1 MAPKPDLLE
10 ERHREILR
18 QVLMHRVARVKDLAA
33 SLGVHEMT
41 VRRDLDTLA
50 EEGLLERIHGGAR
63 VRNQASAELS
73 YQLRA
78 AQNTEA
84 KARLART
91 ALTLIDE
98 GDTVALD
105 ASTTAL
111 ALAQILGS
119 HVAMAITS
127 GLDAAEA
134 LASSGTP
141 FILAGGVFHPPAR
154 SFIGLPD
161 SSSLSQLHPDKLFF
175 SAKGF
180 TVRAGLTDAHLPE
193 VETKIRLIK
202 SASVVVAV
210 LDHSKFGREALGT
223 IAALEH
229 IDILLTD
236 RDPATPFKEALEA
249 AGVRLLLADSD
260 ETP

>member
-1 MAPKPDLLE
+1 MALKPDLLE
-10 ERHREILR
+10 ERHQEIVR
-18 QVLMHRVARVKDLAA
+18 QVLTHRVARVKDLATF
-33 SLGVHEMT
+33 LGVHEMT
-41 VRRDLDTLA
+41 VRRDLDALA

-84 KARLART
+84 KAKLARK
-91 ALTLIDE
+91 ALSLIDE

-111 ALAQILGS
+111 ALARILGTR
-119 HVAMAITS
+119 VAMAITS

-141 FILAGGVFHPPAR
+141 LILVGGVFHPPAR
-154 SFIGLPD
+154 SFIALPE
-161 SSSLSQLHPDKLFF
+161 STGLSQLHPDKLFF

-202 SASVVVAV
+202 SASLVVAV

-223 IAALEH
+223 IATLDQV
-229 IDILLTD
+229 DILLTD
-236 RDPATPFKEALEA
+236 REPADPFKDALEA
-249 AGVRLLLADSD
+249 ADVRLLIADD
-260 ETP
+260 EAL

>member
-1 MAPKPDLLE
+1 MGLKPDLVQE
-10 ERHREILR
+10 ERHQKIIR
-18 QVLMHRVARVKDLAA
+18 QVLTHRVARVKDLAE

-41 VRRDLDTLA
+41 VRRDLDALA

-84 KARLART
+84 KAKLARK
-91 ALTLIDE
+91 ALSLIDE

-111 ALAQILGS
+111 ALARILGTR
-119 HVAMAITS
+119 VAMVITS

-141 FILAGGVFHPPAR
+141 LILVGGVFHPPAR
-154 SFIGLPD
+154 SFIALPD
-161 SSSLSQLHPDKLFF
+161 TGLSQLHPDKLFF

-202 SASVVVAV
+202 SASLVVVV

-223 IAALEH
+223 IATLEQV
-229 IDILLTD
+229 DILLTD
-236 RDPATPFKEALEA
+236 REPTAPFKDALEA
-249 AGVRLLLADSD
+249 AGVRLLIADD
-260 ETP
+260 EAL